1 MMPPA
6 SSFASPQSADTVGAF
21 DVIALPAF
29 SDNYIWMLVPR
40 SSPIDPSKR
49 PNNAQAPA
57 STEADLADLAAA
69 MVGVTV
75 VDPGQAAPVIAHLRA
90 NRQFLS
96 AILLTHHHAD
106 HVGGVPELLAYT
118 EQQIR
123 NGEAPALPPIYGPA
137 GEAIATVTQPVT
149 GGDTVETTSPRAHFT
164 VIDVPGHTRAHIAFF
179 EAGVDTDDPGV
190 DATHADVLHTN
201 GQASTAVAVPASIG
215 QNRPPRVFCGDTLF
229 ATGCGRLFEGTP
241 AQMLASLDRL
251 AALPDATLVHCAHEY
266 TASNVRFARAAD
278 PHNADLLAWSA
289 QVDALR
295 AEGKSTVP
303 TTLAHE
309 RRVNPFL
316 RADAASIAPQLRK
329 AMHEAGGDEA
339 NAAPL
344 SRLASFT
351 QLRAWKDRF

>member
-1 MMPPA
+1 MPPA
-6 SSFASPQSADTVGAF
+6 SSFASPPSADNDAAF

-40 SSPIDPSKR
+40 SSPIDLSKQ
-49 PNNAQAPA
+49 PNNAREPASGPVDTHPA
-57 STEADLADLAAA
+57 STLI
-69 MVGVTV
+69 GVTV
-75 VDPGQAAPVIAHLRA
+75 IDPGQAAPVIAHLRA
-90 NRQFLS
+90 NKQFLS

-118 EQQIR
+118 EQQVR
-123 NGEAPALPPIYGPA
+123 NGEAPTLPPVYGPA
-137 GEAIATVTQPVT
+137 GEAIATVTRPVN
-149 GGDTVETTSPRAHFT
+149 GGDTVQTESPRAHFT

-179 EAGVDTDDPGV
+179 DAGIEIAETGTDSTGAQ
-190 DATHADVLHTN
+190 DAGEHAPAAT
-201 GQASTAVAVPASIG
+201 AVPASIG

-266 TASNVRFARAAD
+266 TVSNIRFARAAD
-278 PHNADLLAWSA
+278 PENAALSAWSVQA
-289 QVDALR
+289 DALR

-316 RADAASIAPQLRK
+316 RADAPSIAPQLRQ
-329 AMHEAGGDEA
+329 AMREAGGEEA
-339 NAAPL
+339 TTGSL
-344 SRLASFT
+344 SRLAAFT